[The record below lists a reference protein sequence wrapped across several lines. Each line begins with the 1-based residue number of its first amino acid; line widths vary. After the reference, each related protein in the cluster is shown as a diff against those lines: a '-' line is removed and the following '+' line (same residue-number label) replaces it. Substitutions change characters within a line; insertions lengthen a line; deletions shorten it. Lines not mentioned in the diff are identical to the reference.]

1 MNEEKILKV
10 VVSDFDISF
19 GQIVL
24 LMIKVVLASIPA
36 SIILGAIIFGL
47 FLVFGG
53 LLAAL
58 GALALYGG

>member
-24 LMIKVVLASIPA
+24 LMIKVALASISV
-36 SIILGAIIFGL
+36 SIMLGAALFGSFLIFGG
-47 FLVFGG
+47 FSAV
-53 LLAAL
+53 LAV
-58 GALALYGG
+58 LYGG